1 MKSSIEIHNELVDL
15 DQKIKDAEKS
25 FNAST
30 GDEQAAFRDAIKTY
44 QGKKEALN
52 EILTDVLADEDK
64 MRKDGGVPLV
74 TSAAPS
80 DQPAPGVKGFVDMF
94 LGDRDG
100 FKDRGGIMGKLGEK
114 MAFGI
119 DQVMNAADPTYKL
132 ATPKTTSN
140 GLPSNIIEM
149 PMGVIDVISKGTT
162 DSNMEYMIPGK
173 FTNNAAEWTP
183 GTVKAESDESW
194 GKDEANMFWL
204 AHHMPIS
211 RDTLSNYGQLQA
223 ILSND
228 LMTGL
233 RIKEAN
239 ALLNLESSET
249 KKGILKKAGIQKYT
263 AKAGDTLYDSVRRMK
278 TLSWME
284 TGIFPN
290 YVAVHPLVT
299 EHLDLMKDK
308 NERYMMLTINGRMWG
323 VPIVEDINLVT
334 GEDVSAKYGALLFNS
349 NAATWYTA
357 EADALQIG
365 LVNDQFTRN
374 EFTLLAE
381 GKHLI
386 TVQRPKSFVYLE
398 DALATTAAAAS
409 TMSAKAAK

>member
-1 MKSSIEIHNELVDL
+1 MKSSIEILNSITEINNLMESE
-15 DQKIKDAEKS
+15 EKA
-25 FNAST
+25 FNST
-30 GDEQAAFRDAIKTY
+30 EGDVQAAHRDSINSLK
-44 QGKKEALN
+44 GKRDALN
-52 EILTDVLADEDK
+52 EMLADVLAEEEK
-64 MRKDGGVPLV
+64 MRAAGGVPLV
-74 TSAAPS
+74 AKAPEKES
-80 DQPAPGVKGFVDMF
+80 PVDFIGEF
-94 LGDRDG
+94 LGSRDD
-100 FKDRGGIMGKLGEK
+100 FKKAGGLYGRLGEK
-114 MAFGI
+114 MKFAY
-119 DQVMNAADPTYKL
+119 DKADPTYKL
-132 ATPKTTSN
+132 PAPKKTDYS
-140 GLPSNIIEM
+140 LPGNIIDM

-194 GKDEANMFWL
+194 GKDEATMFWL
-204 AHHMPIS
+204 AHSMPVS

-233 RIKEAN
+233 RLKEAA
-239 ALLNLESSET
+239 ALLNLDSSDT
-249 KKGILKKAGIQKYT
+249 KKGILKKTGIQKYT
-263 AKAGDTLYDSVRRMK
+263 AKQGDTLYDSVRRMK
-278 TLSWME
+278 TMSWME

-290 YVAVHPLVT
+290 YVAMHPLVT

-323 VPIVEDINLVT
+323 VPIVEDVNLVS
-334 GEDVSAKYGALLFNS
+334 GEDESQKYGVLLFNS
-349 NAATWYTA
+349 NSATWYTA
-357 EADALQIG
+357 ESDALQIG
-365 LVNDQFTRN
+365 LVNDQFVRN

-398 DALATTAAAAS
+398 DALAAPAAAA
-409 TMSAKAAK
+409 AKARK

>member
-1 MKSSIEIHNELVDL
+1 MKSSIEILNSITEINNLMESE
-15 DQKIKDAEKS
+15 EKA
-25 FNAST
+25 FNST
-30 GDEQAAFRDAIKTY
+30 EGDVQAAHRDSINSLK
-44 QGKKEALN
+44 GKRDALN
-52 EILTDVLADEDK
+52 EMLADVLAEEEK
-64 MRKDGGVPLV
+64 MRAAGGVPLV
-74 TSAAPS
+74 AKAPEKES
-80 DQPAPGVKGFVDMF
+80 PVDFIGEF
-94 LGDRDG
+94 LGSRDD
-100 FKDRGGIMGKLGEK
+100 FKKAGGLYGRLGEK
-114 MAFGI
+114 MKFAY
-119 DQVMNAADPTYKL
+119 DKADPTYKL
-132 ATPKTTSN
+132 PTPKKTDYS
-140 GLPSNIIEM
+140 LPGNIIDM

-194 GKDEANMFWL
+194 GKDEATMFWL
-204 AHHMPIS
+204 AHSMPVS

-233 RIKEAN
+233 RLKEAA
-239 ALLNLESSET
+239 ALLNLDSSDT
-249 KKGILKKAGIQKYT
+249 KKGILKKTGIQKYA
-263 AKAGDTLYDSVRRMK
+263 AKQGDTLYDSVRRMK
-278 TLSWME
+278 TMSWME

-290 YVAVHPLVT
+290 YVAMHPLVT

-323 VPIVEDINLVT
+323 VPIVEDVNLVS
-334 GEDVSAKYGALLFNS
+334 GEEESQKYGVLLFNS
-349 NAATWYTA
+349 NSATWYTA
-357 EADALQIG
+357 ESDALQIG
-365 LVNDQFTRN
+365 LVNDQFVRN

-398 DALATTAAAAS
+398 DALAAPAAAA
-409 TMSAKAAK
+409 AKARK

>member
-1 MKSSIEIHNELVDL
+1 MTKTSIEIYNELHEL
-15 DQKIKDAEKS
+15 DGKIKAAQDA
-25 FNAST
+25 FNAAE
-30 GDEQAAFRDAIKTY
+30 GDAKDAHRDALNKFA
-44 QGKKEALN
+44 GRKDALN
-52 EILTDVLADEDK
+52 DMLGDVLNEEDK
-64 MRKDGGVPLV
+64 LRKSGGVPV
-74 TSAAPS
+74 IEPKNSN
-80 DQPAPGVKGFVDMF
+80 PAEPVGFIDRF
-94 LGDRDG
+94 LGTRDE
-100 FKDRGGIMGKLGEK
+100 FAKSGGLMNRVGE
-114 MAFGI
+114 
-119 DQVMNAADPTYKL
+119 VMKFAATDPTYKL
-132 ATPKTTSN
+132 PVPKKTDYSI
-140 GLPSNIIEM
+140 PSNIIDM

-183 GTVKAESDESW
+183 GTVKAQSDDAW
-194 GKDEANMFWL
+194 GKDEASMFWL

-211 RDTLSNYGQLQA
+211 HDTATNYGQLQS
-223 ILSND
+223 IIGND

-233 RIKEAN
+233 RLKEAN
-239 ALLNLESSET
+239 ALLNLDSSDT

-263 AKAGDTLYDSVRRMK
+263 AKQGDTLYDSVRRMK

-290 YVAVHPLVT
+290 YVAMHPMVT

-323 VPIVEDINLVT
+323 VPIVEDVNLVS
-334 GEDVSAKYGALLFNS
+334 GDKGSEKYGVLLFNS

-357 EADALQIG
+357 ETDALAIG
-365 LVNDQFTRN
+365 LVNDQFIRN
-374 EFTLLAE
+374 EYTLRAE

-398 DALATTAAAAS
+398 DALASGTPET
-409 TMSAKAAK
+409 KARK

>member
-1 MKSSIEIHNELVDL
+1 MKSSIEILNSITEINNLMESE
-15 DQKIKDAEKS
+15 EKA
-25 FNAST
+25 FNST
-30 GDEQAAFRDAIKTY
+30 EGDVQAAHRDSINSLK
-44 QGKKEALN
+44 GKRDALN
-52 EILTDVLADEDK
+52 EMLADVLAEEEK
-64 MRKDGGVPLV
+64 VRAAGGVPLV
-74 TSAAPS
+74 AKAPEKES
-80 DQPAPGVKGFVDMF
+80 PVDFIGEF
-94 LGDRDG
+94 LGSRDD
-100 FKDRGGIMGKLGEK
+100 FKKAGGLYGRLGEK
-114 MAFGI
+114 MKFAY
-119 DQVMNAADPTYKL
+119 DKADPTYKL
-132 ATPKTTSN
+132 PTPKKTDYS
-140 GLPSNIIEM
+140 LPGNIIDM

-194 GKDEANMFWL
+194 GKDEATMFWL
-204 AHHMPIS
+204 AHSMPVS

-233 RIKEAN
+233 RLKEAA
-239 ALLNLESSET
+239 ALLNLDSSDT
-249 KKGILKKAGIQKYT
+249 KKGILKKAGIQTYA
-263 AKAGDTLYDSVRRMK
+263 AKHGDTLYDSVRRMK
-278 TLSWME
+278 TMSWME

-290 YVAVHPLVT
+290 YVAMHPLVT

-323 VPIVEDINLVT
+323 VPIVEDVNLVSSV
-334 GEDVSAKYGALLFNS
+334 EESQKYGVLLFNS
-349 NAATWYTA
+349 NSATWYTA
-357 EADALQIG
+357 ESDALQIG
-365 LVNDQFTRN
+365 LVNDQFVRN

-398 DALATTAAAAS
+398 DALAAPAAAA
-409 TMSAKAAK
+409 AKARK

>member
-1 MKSSIEIHNELVDL
+1 MKSSIEILNSITEINNLMESE
-15 DQKIKDAEKS
+15 EKA
-25 FNAST
+25 FNST
-30 GDEQAAFRDAIKTY
+30 EGDVQAAHRDSINSLK
-44 QGKKEALN
+44 GKRDALN
-52 EILTDVLADEDK
+52 EMLADVLAEEEK
-64 MRKDGGVPLV
+64 MRAAGGVPLV
-74 TSAAPS
+74 AKAPEKES
-80 DQPAPGVKGFVDMF
+80 PVDFIGEF
-94 LGDRDG
+94 LGSRDD
-100 FKDRGGIMGKLGEK
+100 FKKAGGLYGRLGEK
-114 MAFGI
+114 MKFAY
-119 DQVMNAADPTYKL
+119 DKADPTYTL
-132 ATPKTTSN
+132 PTPKKTDYS
-140 GLPSNIIEM
+140 LPGNIIDM

-194 GKDEANMFWL
+194 GKDEATMFWL
-204 AHHMPIS
+204 AHSMPVS

-233 RIKEAN
+233 RLKEAA
-239 ALLNLESSET
+239 ALLNLDSSDT
-249 KKGILKKAGIQKYT
+249 KKGILKKTGIQKYA
-263 AKAGDTLYDSVRRMK
+263 AKQGDTLYDSVRRMK
-278 TLSWME
+278 TMSWME

-290 YVAVHPLVT
+290 YVAMHPLVT

-323 VPIVEDINLVT
+323 VPIVEDVNLVS
-334 GEDVSAKYGALLFNS
+334 GEEESQKYGVLLFNS
-349 NAATWYTA
+349 NSATWYTA
-357 EADALQIG
+357 ESDALQIG
-365 LVNDQFTRN
+365 LVNDQFVRN

-398 DALATTAAAAS
+398 DALAAPAAAA
-409 TMSAKAAK
+409 AKARK